1 MRKKLEDKLAEL
13 KSDYIR
19 LQQDLE
25 KVIFVGGRASST
37 EEQLERLEKEIAE
50 VNEELE
56 NIEE

>member
-56 NIEE
+56 NLEE